1 MPTVVASRPHIIP
14 IDELAPATTGDAKP
28 AAHRIA
34 DLIFLPL
41 PPGSCGHAS
50 ARPGHRIAFSIAGT
64 DGVSQRFRTF
74 ESNLAHALRVA
85 MRTGPSDATA
95 HACITIK
102 ADRHTRTLT
111 QHRFTS
117 SAVSHL
123 QPLASKTGVVAAAAA
138 AVIDAER
145 RWPYTRHISSA
156 PLALVVFWS
165 AIQLI
170 QWSSTPG
177 SSVVMAALACPIT
190 FVASQTCWPS
200 SAADWPSATPV
211 AHPGSRQQLAA
222 QEAGRRGG
230 DSEPTTTRKRPL

>member
-41 PPGSCGHAS
+41 PPVSCGHAS
-50 ARPGHRIAFSIAGT
+50 ARPGHRISFSIAGT
-64 DGVSQRFRTF
+64 VGNQRVRTF
-74 ESNLAHALRVA
+74 ESNPAHALRVA
-85 MRTGPSDATA
+85 MCTSPSDATT

-102 ADRHTRTLT
+102 ADRHTRILT

-177 SSVVMAALACPIT
+177 SSAVMAALACPIT
-190 FVASQTCWPS
+190 FVASQTCLPS

-211 AHPGSRQQLAA
+211 AHPGSRQQLTA

-230 DSEPTTTRKRPL
+230 DSGPATTRKRPL